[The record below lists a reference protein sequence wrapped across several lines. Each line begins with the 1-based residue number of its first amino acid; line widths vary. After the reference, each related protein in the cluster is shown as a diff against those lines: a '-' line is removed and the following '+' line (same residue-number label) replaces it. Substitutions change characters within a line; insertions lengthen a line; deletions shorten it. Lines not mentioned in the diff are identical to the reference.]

1 VNLALRRIGDL
12 GATELA
18 VTYFQGNI
26 MKLWL
31 MTAAVL
37 ITVAPAMAA
46 DIPAAP
52 VYKAPVHKAAAP
64 YNWSGMYIGANAGY
78 SWGNWNSSS
87 AFDVF
92 NGGLGGVGSSFSP
105 NVDGW
110 LGGIQAGRNW
120 QHGSWVIGIEADVQI
135 TGEKDSQ
142 TASAVL
148 GSVPVGGGVLT
159 LSRSVANEWEFPWFA
174 TVRGRIGV
182 TANNWLF
189 FGTGGLAIG
198 HFEFSNTT
206 TMTLDFVGAPANSST
221 STATS
226 FSENTTKVGF
236 ALGAGVETAL
246 GDRWTAKAEYLYLD
260 FGSHTFLEG
269 TGADTTVKLRD
280 HIVRVGLNYKLGG
293 GHPVVSKY

>member
-1 VNLALRRIGDL
+1 MIKFCLVSAVALFI
-12 GATELA
+12 ASSA
-18 VTYFQGNI
+18 F
-26 MKLWL
+26 
-31 MTAAVL
+31 
-37 ITVAPAMAA
+37 AA
-46 DIPAAP
+46 DLPAAP

-64 YNWSGMYIGANAGY
+64 YNWSGTYIGANAGY
-78 SWGNWNSSS
+78 SWGNWNSNS

-120 QHGSWVIGIEADVQI
+120 QNGSWVIGIEADVQM

-142 TASAVL
+142 GAAAVL

-159 LSRSVANEWEFPWFA
+159 ASRSVANAWEFPWFA
-174 TVRGRIGV
+174 TVRGRVGV
-182 TANNWLF
+182 AANNWLF

-198 HFEFSNTT
+198 HFEFTNTT
-206 TMTLDFVGAPANSST
+206 TTTLDYVGLPADTST

-226 FSENTTKVGF
+226 LSGSTTKVGL

-246 GDRWTAKAEYLYLD
+246 SDRWTVKAEYLYLD

-269 TGADTTVKLRD
+269 TGVDTTVKLRD
-280 HIVRVGLNYKLGG
+280 HILRVGINYKFGAAD
-293 GHPVVSKY
+293 PVVAKY